1 VQPGLEVFGLGYAG
15 LVPRERHSTG
25 SGTPPPPATTEGNQP
40 SVQGHDRIAE
50 FPVLEVS
57 GELDLAVAPWLS
69 DQVDAL
75 FVGGASSVI
84 LDLSSATFLDSTA
97 LGVLV
102 GVVNRCRDLGG
113 RVHLVVT
120 EPQILRV
127 LTITGLSGAFVIHAS
142 RADLRDASADS
153 SNLEDGRAAS

>member
-1 VQPGLEVFGLGYAG
+1 MAK
-15 LVPRERHSTG
+15 
-25 SGTPPPPATTEGNQP
+25 
-40 SVQGHDRIAE
+40 
-50 FPVLEVS
+50 FPVLEAS

-69 DQVDAL
+69 EQLDSL

-102 GVVNRCRDLGG
+102 GVLNRCKDLGG
-113 RVHLVVT
+113 CVHLVVT

-127 LTITGLSGAFVIHAS
+127 LSITGLRDAFVIHEN
-142 RADLRDASADS
+142 RADLIEGGATS
-153 SNLEDGRAAS
+153 

>member
-1 VQPGLEVFGLGYAG
+1 M
-15 LVPRERHSTG
+15 
-25 SGTPPPPATTEGNQP
+25 
-40 SVQGHDRIAE
+40 AE

-69 DQVDAL
+69 DQLDAL
-75 FVGGASSVI
+75 FVGGATSVV

-102 GVVNRCRDLGG
+102 GVRNRSKGLGG
-113 RVHLVVT
+113 DVHLVVT

-127 LTITGLSGAFVIHAS
+127 LSITGLEESFVIHED
-142 RADLRDASADS
+142 RAELFEGEARS
-153 SNLEDGRAAS
+153 